1 VFPPNAQR
9 LETATTREE
18 ARLRSA
24 YERRKLEIP
33 KQRYSFF
40 SAGNLLHIQERE
52 RRVLAL
58 LARHA
63 QVPLEEMTILEV
75 GCGTGF
81 WLREFIKWGACP
93 ENLVGLDL
101 LQDRIEECKRLCPSG
116 VKVHCGNAARIDSP
130 AESFDLVLQSTVF
143 SSVLDISTRRQMANE
158 MVRVLRR
165 GGMIIWYDLFMNN
178 PNNADVQGIDRSQ
191 IRALFPKC
199 KITTSRI
206 TLAPPLARSLARQAR
221 TICDVLAGLRVLDTH
236 LLAVISKQTNEN

>member
-1 VFPPNAQR
+1 M
-9 LETATTREE
+9 ATTTEE

-33 KQRYSFF
+33 KQRYSYF

-63 QVPLEEMTILEV
+63 QVPLEEMKILEV

-93 ENLVGLDL
+93 EKLVGLDL

-116 VKVHCGNAARIDSP
+116 VTVHCGNAASIDLP
-130 AESFDLVLQSTVF
+130 RESFDLILQSTVF
-143 SSVLDISTRRQMANE
+143 SSVLDVATRRQMANE
-158 MVRVLRR
+158 MVRVLRH
-165 GGMIIWYDLFMNN
+165 GGIIIWYDLFMNN
-178 PNNADVQGIDRSQ
+178 PNNADVRGIDRSQ

-199 KITTSRI
+199 KITSSRI
-206 TLAPPLARSLARQAR
+206 TLAPPLARWLARRAR
-221 TICDVLAGLRVLDTH
+221 TICDVLAGLRILDTH